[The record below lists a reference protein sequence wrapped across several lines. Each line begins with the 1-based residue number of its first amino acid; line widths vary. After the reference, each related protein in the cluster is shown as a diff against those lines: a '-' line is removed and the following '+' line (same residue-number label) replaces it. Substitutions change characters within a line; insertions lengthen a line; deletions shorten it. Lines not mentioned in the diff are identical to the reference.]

1 MANTAVD
8 INFYAPEFHVI
19 INGRRLSG
27 DVSGSIQSISVDQ
40 ELNTFNNF
48 TFEVQD
54 ECLEGGFRWLASDL
68 FKYGNDIS
76 IHLGY
81 AQRLYPMVEGK
92 IQKID
97 ASFSQGMA
105 PTFTVEGSDRAY
117 HFLTNRGESHV
128 FNDQTDNEIVRA
140 IASKAGLSA
149 VVERTAVRFAEKVK
163 QGGMSYFEFMQDL
176 ARENSYEL
184 TLSGRDLYF
193 GPGLGNRHP
202 VVPLAWGRELIS
214 FNPVINTARLV
225 SEVRVRA
232 WDRSRREAIEE
243 CARAGDEGNQGGG
256 DRCASEIVHETFGDV
271 VEVITDQPVQDSED
285 ARQAASARLREVNSD
300 FIEGSG
306 DTIGIPEMKPGFRL
320 LLSGLGPWFSGLY
333 TVKRVSHRIDAG
345 GYNTHFSA
353 NRPSL

>member
-1 MANTAVD
+1 MATTAVD
-8 INFYAPEFHVI
+8 VNVYAPEFHVI

-40 ELNTFNNF
+40 ELNSLSNF
-48 TFEVQD
+48 SFQVQD
-54 ECLEGGFRWLASDL
+54 ERREEGFRWLASDL

-81 AQRLYPMVEGK
+81 AHRLCQMVEGK

-97 ASFSQGMA
+97 ASFSQGSA

-117 HFLTNRGESHV
+117 QFLMNRGESHV
-128 FNDQTDNEIVRA
+128 FTGQTDSEIVQA
-140 IASKAGLSA
+140 ISSKAGLNA
-149 VVERTAVRFAEKVK
+149 VVERTTVRYAEKIK

-176 ARENSYEL
+176 AHGNSYEV

-193 GPGLGNRHP
+193 GPGQGNRHP
-202 VVPLAWGRELIS
+202 VLPLAWGRELIS

-243 CARAGDEGNQGGG
+243 SVQAGDEGTQGRG
-256 DRCASEIVHETFGDV
+256 DRCASEIVRATYGDV
-271 VEVITDQPVQDSED
+271 VEMITDQPVQDSED
-285 ARQAASARLREVNSD
+285 ARQVALARLREVNSN

-306 DTIGIPEMKPGFRL
+306 DTIGMPEMKPGFRL
-320 LLSGLGPWFSGLY
+320 QLSGLGPWFSGLY
-333 TVKRVSHRIDAG
+333 NVQRVSHRIDAS
-345 GYNTHFSA
+345 GYNTHFNA
-353 NRPSL
+353 NRSSL